1 MADNKKF
8 ITFEDLE
15 VYKKAREFRRKIYEL
30 VKILPPEEKYNLD
43 PQMRRA
49 VVSIT
54 NNIAEGHGRY
64 HYQENIQFCRQS
76 RGSLEEIIDDLN
88 VCFDE
93 KYFDEDHINGL
104 KNDGYDLLKSLNGY
118 IKYLKT
124 MKETSK

>member
-8 ITFEDLE
+8 KTFEDLE
-15 VYKKAREFRRKIYEL
+15 IYKKAREFRRKIYEL
-30 VKILPPEEKYNLD
+30 IKILPPEEKYNLD

-88 VCFDE
+88 VYFDE
-93 KYFDEDHINGL
+93 KYSDEDYINGL

-124 MKETSK
+124 MKETSE